1 MEILCIITYRKTSV
15 LWFFF
20 SKIGGCRPKAQLKKE
35 LHHRK
40 FLFLVNI
47 FSRRRWDHKFSTN
60 YHNNDRNQF
69 FFITHVKTLNFL
81 TFDLEAYKKIVLYIH
96 CIYTYFFML
105 YSFLPKRYAHGMFAA
120 GRAFVPTQEKKMV
133 SIRNQMLCFLNK
145 LA

>member
-20 SKIGGCRPKAQLKKE
+20 SKIGGCRPKTQLKKE

-60 YHNNDRNQF
+60 YDNNDRNQF
-69 FFITHVKTLNFL
+69 FFITDVKTLNFL
-81 TFDLEAYKKIVLYIH
+81 TFYLEPRRLC
-96 CIYTYFFML
+96 CIYTVHIHTFL
-105 YSFLPKRYAHGMFAA
+105 CCIHSFLPKRYAHGMFAA
-120 GRAFVPTQEKKMV
+120 GRTFVPTQEKKMV

>member
-20 SKIGGCRPKAQLKKE
+20 SKIGGCRPKTQLKKE

-60 YHNNDRNQF
+60 YDNNDRNQF
-69 FFITHVKTLNFL
+69 FFITDVKTLNFL
-81 TFDLEAYKKIVLYIH
+81 TFYLEPRRLC
-96 CIYTYFFML
+96 CIYTVHIHTFYAVFIHFYRKDMPTACSPL
-105 YSFLPKRYAHGMFAA
+105 GGLLCPHRKKRWFQLGIRCFA
-120 GRAFVPTQEKKMV
+120 F
-133 SIRNQMLCFLNK
+133 
-145 LA
+145 

>member
-20 SKIGGCRPKAQLKKE
+20 SKIGGCRPKTQLKKE

-40 FLFLVNI
+40 FLFLMNI

-69 FFITHVKTLNFL
+69 FFVTHVKTLNFL
-81 TFDLEAYKKIVLYIH
+81 TFYLEPYKKIVLYIH
-96 CIYTYFFML
+96 SIYTYFFML
-105 YSFLPKRYAHGMFAA
+105 YSFIFTEKICPRHVRRWAGFCAHTG
-120 GRAFVPTQEKKMV
+120 KKDGF
-133 SIRNQMLCFLNK
+133 N
-145 LA
+145 